1 MKQTLTQ
8 IVYNVMSKTPN
19 PETELNMMVNK
30 IMQHFL
36 DNT

>member
-8 IVYNVMSKTPN
+8 IVYNVMSKTPS
-19 PETELNMMVNK
+19 PEIELNMMVNK
-30 IMQHFL
+30 IMEHFL